1 MVYQRVKVNSS
12 DELDKL
18 FAEHKCEVEIEPDS
32 FRKTRYIDSKTYDN
46 LVKYELAFPLYTEIA
61 KSCSMAFFKIMRSTQ
76 TNRFYIGFINLGGH
90 GPAYEI
96 RPVQLSD
103 IKNYEYMEKMF
114 ANHAEQLDWGI
125 DLKENYQ
132 V

>member
-1 MVYQRVKVNSS
+1 MVDQSIKVNSS
-12 DELDKL
+12 AELDKL
-18 FAEHKCEVEIEPDS
+18 FSMYQCECEIEPGS
-32 FRKTRYIDSKTYDN
+32 YRKTRYIDSLAYDN

-61 KSCSMAFFKIMRSTQ
+61 KSCSMAFVKIMRSTQ
-76 TNRFYIGFINLGGH
+76 TNRFYIGFVNLGGH

-103 IKNYEYMEKMF
+103 VKNYEYMQKMF
-114 ANHAEQLDWGI
+114 ANYGEQLDWGV
-125 DLKENYQ
+125 DLKENYK